1 MIAEIGQHAKSHE
14 LGHGVKRWREHARVY
29 RASLESDENVGRR
42 TGSEQREISV
52 RGQTAFTQ
60 QSARQRV
67 RGRTNG
73 GDADDFSFELGHGFY
88 LWLSHEPK
96 GRLRGNETD
105 DLNGQPS
112 RRSGHHLRLS
122 SGKIDISRREGGH
135 LNRRCDEN
143 HL

>member
-29 RASLESDENVGRR
+29 RASLESDESVGRL
-42 TGSEQREISV
+42 TGAEQRESSV
-52 RGQTAFTQ
+52 RGPPVFAQ
-60 QSARQRV
+60 QNARQRV
-67 RGRTNG
+67 RGRTDG

-96 GRLRGNETD
+96 GRLRSNETD

-112 RRSGHHLRLS
+112 RRSGHHLRLCTR
-122 SGKIDISRREGGH
+122 KIYIARREG
-135 LNRRCDEN
+135 R
-143 HL
+143 